1 MNPTIQRM
9 SDIVWSKFLR
19 MPYGHI
25 LDYVAD
31 GAEIRY
37 PSGEECKNGLPNGLG
52 WWTPIEN
59 GAFYTGL
66 YTYSLIKLY
75 DKEPSE
81 VLENKLKILLNGL
94 FLLQDVAK
102 VEGFIARGVARDG
115 KSHYPISSEDQVVPW
130 VLALYGYLDSKACCV
145 DKVEVKTRLL
155 RLLTALKSHQYCIPT
170 EWENIRHGSWKNS
183 HGFRGVA
190 KLLLLSAILADLSRN
205 GDDLEDFQKMA
216 NEKPDG
222 SPLTRLEIIASGFSH
237 EMINGYGKQPWICV
251 ASHFGLHE
259 LIKLDGKNADFYRQG
274 LYMNGITS
282 LMMVN
287 DMKNFTHSDD
297 FSADWTPLLKLH
309 RDCGTSIAQNIS
321 LALEQ
326 LSYWTNEIVPA
337 RVQEHKI
344 LGNSVYG
351 TLIAVTSK
359 NAEIAAAAYKRYSE
373 NAKAVQWEKLHLPL
387 AYVAEAIEIMATL
400 Q

>member
-37 PSGEECKNGLPNGLG
+37 PSGEECKN
-52 WWTPIEN
+52 
-59 GAFYTGL
+59 
-66 YTYSLIKLY
+66 
-75 DKEPSE
+75 
-81 VLENKLKILLNGL
+81 
-94 FLLQDVAK
+94 
-102 VEGFIARGVARDG
+102 
-115 KSHYPISSEDQVVPW
+115 
-130 VLALYGYLDSKACCV
+130 
-145 DKVEVKTRLL
+145 
-155 RLLTALKSHQYCIPT
+155 
-170 EWENIRHGSWKNS
+170 
-183 HGFRGVA
+183 
-190 KLLLLSAILADLSRN
+190 
-205 GDDLEDFQKMA
+205 
-216 NEKPDG
+216 
-222 SPLTRLEIIASGFSH
+222 
-237 EMINGYGKQPWICV
+237 
-251 ASHFGLHE
+251 
-259 LIKLDGKNADFYRQG
+259 ADFYRQG

-297 FSADWTPLLKLH
+297 FSTDWTPLLRLH
-309 RDCGTSIAQNIS
+309 RDCSTSIAQNIS